1 MKSILPPVGEVKAAQ
16 SMRIYRTTIDK
27 FKYTQVK
34 THIEF
39 VDETTG
45 ERTNASPNVY
55 RIDDEKILGYM
66 PSKIWHHEGTFNLLF
81 YTSPMMPD
89 TARPF
94 GNAPCYA
101 FTLFVRDGTS
111 VEYDWQTRIFIDQ
124 IPTIIGMAYVF
135 IFAEADAKS
144 IMQTQWDG
152 TPWEIERP
160 HLSADDISWYS
171 EATAVGLARKDIM
184 TINHLQDSMPKDE
197 FLDNLFKPDPGS
209 FICDA
214 SDSTQC

>member
-1 MKSILPPVGEVKAAQ
+1 MKSLLPSANEVQTAQ
-16 SMRIYRTTIDK
+16 MMRIYRTTLDK
-27 FKYTQVK
+27 FKYKQVK
-34 THIEF
+34 TKFDF
-39 VDETTG
+39 VVEQTQK
-45 ERTNASPNVY
+45 RVPVSANIY
-55 RIDDEKILGYM
+55 KIDDPNSLGYM
-66 PSKIWHHEGTFNLLF
+66 PSKIWHHDGTFNLLF

-111 VEYDWQTRIFIDQ
+111 IEYDWQTRIFIDQ
-124 IPTIIGMAYVF
+124 IPTNIGMAYMF
-135 IFAEADAKS
+135 IFAEADAKA

-160 HLSADDISWYS
+160 HISADDISWYS
-171 EATAVGLARKDIM
+171 EATALSVTETGMAIIKQV
-184 TINHLQDSMPKDE
+184 QDSMPKDE

-214 SDSTQC
+214 SDNAQC

>member
-1 MKSILPPVGEVKAAQ
+1 MKSLLPSTDEIQAVQK
-16 SMRIYRTTIDK
+16 MRIYRTLLNT
-27 FKYTQVK
+27 FKYNNVK
-34 THIEF
+34 TNIEL
-39 VDETTG
+39 VDEQTGKRTT
-45 ERTNASPNVY
+45 ASPNIY
-55 RIDDEKILGYM
+55 RIDDPKALGYM
-66 PSKIWHHEGTFNLLF
+66 PSKIWHTDAEGFNLLF

-124 IPTIIGMAYVF
+124 IPTNVGMAYMF
-135 IFAEADAKS
+135 IFAEVDAKS

-160 HLSADDISWYS
+160 CISADIVSFYDGSVAQS
-171 EATAVGLARKDIM
+171 VTDTAVQITERLAQ
-184 TINHLQDSMPKDE
+184 TT
-197 FLDNLFKPDPGS
+197 DPYLAS
-209 FICDA
+209 IFRESDTFVCDA
-214 SDSTQC
+214 SDMAQC

>member
-1 MKSILPPVGEVKAAQ
+1 MKSLLPSTDDIQAAQ
-16 SMRIYRTTIDK
+16 SMRIYRTTLDK
-27 FKYTQVK
+27 FKYKQVK
-34 THIEF
+34 TKFDF
-39 VDETTG
+39 VVEQTQK
-45 ERTNASPNVY
+45 RIPVSANIY
-55 RIDDEKILGYM
+55 KIDDPKSLGYM
-66 PSKIWHHEGTFNLLF
+66 PSKIWHHDGTFNLLF

-111 VEYDWQTRIFIDQ
+111 IEYDWQTRIFIDQ
-124 IPTIIGMAYVF
+124 IPTNVGMAYMF

-160 HLSADDISWYS
+160 CISADIVSFYDGSVAQS
-171 EATAVGLARKDIM
+171 VTDTAVQITERLVQTTDPYLASIFRESD
-184 TINHLQDSMPKDE
+184 T
-197 FLDNLFKPDPGS
+197 

-214 SDSTQC
+214 SDMAQC